1 MNEDEL
7 ERTSVVANCVMNR
20 QRGLEGPN
28 SYEKELGFS
37 IRDYMSKCDA
47 PSWLDLCCGEGRA
60 LEAASGLGGFR
71 LVGVDLVERGRAQGV
86 EWHTTSLRG
95 FETAEKFDLVT
106 CVHGLHYLGDKL
118 GALEKIS
125 GWLKPEGEMYTHI
138 DLSHLFI
145 SGKKSAARTILAE
158 VRGASLEYSRSRHLI
173 YGCPSRKLDFGLS
186 FEKADP
192 AAGPNYTGQP
202 AVGSY
207 YRSPR

>member
-7 ERTSVVANCVMNR
+7 ERTSVVANCTMNR

-37 IRDYMSKCDA
+37 ILAYLNKCDD

-60 LEAASGLGGFR
+60 LEEASCLGDFR
-71 LVGVDLVERGRAQGV
+71 LVGVDLIERERSEGV
-86 EWHTTSLRG
+86 DWHRTSLRA
-95 FETAEKFDLVT
+95 FETSEKFDLVT

-125 GWLKPEGEMYTHI
+125 GWLKPEGEMYAHI
-138 DLSHLFI
+138 DLAHVFL
-145 SGKKSAARTILAE
+145 SGKSSAARKVLGE
-158 VRGASLEYSRSRHLI
+158 VRDAGLEYSRSRHLI
-173 YGCPSRKLDFGLS
+173 HGCPSRRLDFSLS
-186 FEKADP
+186 FEKADL
-192 AAGPNYTGQP
+192 AVGPNYTGQP

-207 YRSPR
+207 YSSPP